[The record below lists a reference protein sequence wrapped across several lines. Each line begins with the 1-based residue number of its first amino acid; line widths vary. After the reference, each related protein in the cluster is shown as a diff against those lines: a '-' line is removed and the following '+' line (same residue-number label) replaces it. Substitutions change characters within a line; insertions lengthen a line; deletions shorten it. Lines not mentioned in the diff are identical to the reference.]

1 MKLVNKIKYI
11 IIDSKDNCGTA
22 LEKIPQDA
30 NVDLINKII
39 KINEAIPF
47 GHKFAIVNI
56 TKGSNIIKYGE
67 IIGISTEDI
76 SEGDWIH
83 THNIKSSYLKVKND
97 G

>member
-1 MKLVNKIKYI
+1 MNKIKYI

-30 NVDLINKII
+30 IVDLINKTI
-39 KINEAIPF
+39 KINNLIPL
-47 GHKFAIVNI
+47 GHKFAIMNI
-56 TKGSNIIKYGE
+56 TKGSKIIKYGE
-67 IIGISTEDI
+67 VIGVSTEDI